1 MPLSNKVEKDVLFLF
16 TSTCWCKNNASLIG
30 LAFLTHANTLLV
42 CSGCRQ
48 VLQHFMMDYTASIEC
63 VVKVYMEWVWGR
75 RGRGD
80 TWIIARTLGIKFIF
94 YPDRPSV
101 SPCRIWPGLL
111 ISICM
116 EASSLSPEGVK
127 GERGV
132 LWFKRRHLSHL
143 LGHPKGQPCEG
154 ERRGREGE
162 NSINMC
168 GLSSKVWSRS
178 CDCRGEDIAN
188 ARLYHFD

>member
-1 MPLSNKVEKDVLFLF
+1 M
-16 TSTCWCKNNASLIG
+16 
-30 LAFLTHANTLLV
+30 
-42 CSGCRQ
+42 
-48 VLQHFMMDYTASIEC
+48 QHYMMYYTVSREC
-63 VVKVYMEWVWGR
+63 VVKVHVKWFWGK
-75 RGRGD
+75 RGMGD

-101 SPCRIWPGLL
+101 SPCRIWLGLL

-116 EASSLSPEGVK
+116 EASSFSPEEVR

-143 LGHPKGQPCEG
+143 LRHPKGQPCEKEARRG
-154 ERRGREGE
+154 IERRR

-168 GLSSKVWSRS
+168 GLSTEVWSWN
-178 CDCRGEDIAN
+178 CDCCGDDIAN
-188 ARLYHFD
+188 TISTNLD